1 MWMDQALYLKDNY
14 QKEFETKVKSVNNGK
29 FVVLEKTLFYPNSGG
44 QPHDTGILT
53 DEKGNEYDVVYTG
66 KFNGDI
72 SHEVSKEG
80 LKEGMTVKGKIDWE
94 RRYNFMRYHTASHL
108 ISGLVY
114 NHEDAIITGNQ
125 IKDKKDEARIDF
137 NIDEFNKEFFEMI
150 EKKANKLIKEGK
162 KVDKELISKE
172 EAKKI
177 PNLIKIAKGLPD
189 KIKEIR
195 VVEIEDLDIQPCG
208 GCHLDNISEIGTID
222 IFKLKNKGSDNRRVY
237 FKVKKK

>member
-14 QKEFETKVKSVNNGK
+14 KKEFETKVKSVNDK

-44 QPHDTGILT
+44 QPHDTGKLI
-53 DEKGNEYDVVYTG
+53 DEEGNEYNVVYAG

-72 SHEVSKEG
+72 SHEVDSKG
-80 LKEGMTVKGKIDWE
+80 LKEGSKVKGEIDWE

-114 NHEDAIITGNQ
+114 KHEDAIITGNQ
-125 IKDKKDEARIDF
+125 IKDKKDEARVDF
-137 NIDEFNKEFFEMI
+137 NIENFNREFFEMI
-150 EKKANKLIKEGK
+150 EKKANELIKEGRKVNK
-162 KVDKELISKE
+162 KLISIE

-177 PNLIKIAKGLPD
+177 PNLVKIAKGLPEN
-189 KIKEIR
+189 IKEMR
-195 VVEIEDLDIQPCG
+195 VVEVENLDIQPCG
-208 GCHLDNISEIGTID
+208 GCHLDNISEIGEID

-237 FKVKKK
+237 FKLKK